1 MLSMLSTKLAVKVEN
16 SGAAEDNLN
25 SNGNR
30 FAPTLDTPIR
40 GDMPKPSHL
49 FSLLVL
55 NALPLIGV
63 IAWDWQS
70 FDLIFLYWLENLIIG
85 AFTLLRMLIRPYRHA
100 TDFVV
105 ALFFAPFFTFHYGM
119 FCLAHGSFVFA
130 LFGPED
136 LDIQGFAGALLQIWP
151 TLEGNHLGWAA
162 SSLLLLQLVDWWRDV
177 RRHGLGFDGIKVL
190 MLAPYRRI
198 IVLHV
203 AILGSG
209 FVLTALDEPVLG
221 LAILVLLK
229 IAFDVYHWKKDEQ
242 HGEDAPAT
250 GVQLTPQKLAEMRAR
265 FAEPEIEVNGRKIR
279 FNSFHELK
287 QSSHFRMLAGIMR
300 LFGRSGE
307 YRLIETFLDMK
318 IAEENGES
326 PFDLPTDKII

>member
-1 MLSMLSTKLAVKVEN
+1 
-16 SGAAEDNLN
+16 
-25 SNGNR
+25 
-30 FAPTLDTPIR
+30 
-40 GDMPKPSHL
+40 MPKPSHL

-100 TDFVV
+100 ADFVV

-136 LDIQGFAGALLQIWP
+136 FAMQSFAGALLQIRP

-162 SSLLLLQLVDWWRDV
+162 LSLLLLQLVDWGRDV
-177 RRHGLGFDGIKVL
+177 RRHGLGFDGIKTL

-209 FVLTALDEPVLG
+209 FVLAALDEPVLG

-229 IAFDVYHWKKDEQ
+229 IAFDVYHWKEDGQHDE
-242 HGEDAPAT
+242 GAT
-250 GVQLTPQKLAEMRAR
+250 ATAVQLTPQKLTEMHAR

-279 FNSFHELK
+279 FASFHELR
-287 QSSHFRMLAGIMR
+287 QSSHFKMLAGIMR
-300 LFGRSGE
+300 LLGRSGE

-318 IAEENGES
+318 IAEENGAS
-326 PFDLPTDKII
+326 PFDLPTDKIG